1 MFWQKKRHKSLL
13 ETVSLTSTTWKT
25 VKKINIKH
33 KSSDLL
39 FLTMRVYIAVV
50 LLPNHSSKMK
60 TICSKVQPDFCSVAS
75 LSSSKGFFV

>member
-33 KSSDLL
+33 KSSDL
-39 FLTMRVYIAVV
+39 
-50 LLPNHSSKMK
+50 PSSPYNESIYRGGLASK
-60 TICSKVQPDFCSVAS
+60 T
-75 LSSSKGFFV
+75 FF

>member
-33 KSSDLL
+33 KSSDLPSSL
-39 FLTMRVYIAVV
+39 YNESIYRGGLASKTFL
-50 LLPNHSSKMK
+50 
-60 TICSKVQPDFCSVAS
+60 
-75 LSSSKGFFV
+75 